1 MIAFLAAGS
10 ASLQASEAAPA
21 DSAKA
26 INPKEI
32 IFEHLGDGYGW
43 EVPFSHEKRIPLPVI
58 VFGKDGGIH
67 CFSSSRVAHGATYTD
82 GDATFKI
89 GGHDSKYKGKLVE
102 IVDGEEFR
110 PLDFSITKNVAGIF
124 ITAILVVLCVLSVA
138 RWHARMGHKAPRK
151 GVGLMETAITFIY
164 DGAIKPVLKE
174 KSMKFAPYLLTVFF
188 FILFMN
194 LLGLIV
200 IFPGGVFCV

>member
-58 VFGKDGGIH
+58 VLGKDGGIH

-102 IVDGEEFR
+102 IVDGEPEYSSR
-110 PLDFSITKNVAGIF
+110 
-124 ITAILVVLCVLSVA
+124 
-138 RWHARMGHKAPRK
+138 
-151 GVGLMETAITFIY
+151 
-164 DGAIKPVLKE
+164 
-174 KSMKFAPYLLTVFF
+174 PYLWCYV
-188 FILFMN
+188 
-194 LLGLIV
+194 
-200 IFPGGVFCV
+200 CSR